1 MPAPAQYATTALQ
14 SQQQQMILQQN
25 RLLAGD
31 YAADTMSP
39 HNYQG
44 YTQHFAPASG
54 PVQIWM
60 GDIEAWMD
68 DECIRQMWARA
79 GELVSVKMIR
89 DRLTGGPANYC
100 FIEVPMQAD
109 AERLLALYNG
119 KSMPIPFDRP
129 FRLNWASGMTMG
141 LGTALSPL
149 APGAGSSTLA
159 ASPYYLFSTIA
170 ESATGVPTPTASNL
184 ASTMPPVY
192 NTAEGP
198 EYSLFVGDLA
208 PEVTDMQLIH
218 EFRCRYASVR
228 AAKVVTD
235 PVTLLPRGYGF
246 VRFGDEADQQ
256 RALVEMQGQMMGSRA
271 IRVSTATPKRT
282 PTMPALL
289 QQQQQYMTDSAAAAA
304 SASAIADTRDMTRSP
319 ASSEASIDSNAL
331 YNPATD
337 PFNTTVFVGGLV
349 NPVSEEELHAFFSQY
364 GEVNYCKIPP
374 NRGCGFVTFAK
385 RPNAE
390 TAMRALNGH
399 MLGGSRVRLSWG
411 RSQSHARH
419 NHKSQH
425 HHHHHHHHHHSQ
437 QGSNGSS
444 GSGGGSGGGGSS
456 GANSH
461 RNSVSEQNGM
471 AARRSVSLSKP
482 STKLAPTAMPAA
494 VHGLGLSGASNVL
507 MASAELADSKS
518 AISAPLHIPTT
529 GNPSVAQPS
538 PGMSGGTFMGVLPY
552 IQQQQQQQTPNAYN
566 LTPQS
571 AFYAVN
577 SIHPGASNSVSTME
591 GLGGDSGARNTG
603 SGNIGRGGFAGA
615 PLPQTLNGF
624 AYQQQQQQQNYYYS
638 HQQDAM
644 MLATPMTAHTPGI

>member
-1 MPAPAQYATTALQ
+1 
-14 SQQQQMILQQN
+14 
-25 RLLAGD
+25 
-31 YAADTMSP
+31 MSP

-149 APGAGSSTLA
+149 APG
-159 ASPYYLFSTIA
+159 
-170 ESATGVPTPTASNL
+170 
-184 ASTMPPVY
+184 
-192 NTAEGP
+192 P

-256 RALVEMQGQMMGSRA
+256 RALVEMMGQMMGSRA

-289 QQQQQYMTDSAAAAA
+289 QQQQQYMTDSAAAAG

-399 MLGGSRVRLSWG
+399 MLGGSRVRLSWEP
-411 RSQSHARH
+411 RSPQPQEPAPP
-419 NHKSQH
+419 
-425 HHHHHHHHHHSQ
+425 
-437 QGSNGSS
+437 SS
-444 GSGGGSGGGGSS
+444 SS
-456 GANSH
+456 
-461 RNSVSEQNGM
+461 
-471 AARRSVSLSKP
+471 
-482 STKLAPTAMPAA
+482 
-494 VHGLGLSGASNVL
+494 
-507 MASAELADSKS
+507 
-518 AISAPLHIPTT
+518 
-529 GNPSVAQPS
+529 PS
-538 PGMSGGTFMGVLPY
+538 PSFP
-552 IQQQQQQQTPNAYN
+552 
-566 LTPQS
+566 
-571 AFYAVN
+571 
-577 SIHPGASNSVSTME
+577 
-591 GLGGDSGARNTG
+591 
-603 SGNIGRGGFAGA
+603 AGK
-615 PLPQTLNGF
+615 
-624 AYQQQQQQQNYYYS
+624 
-638 HQQDAM
+638 
-644 MLATPMTAHTPGI
+644 